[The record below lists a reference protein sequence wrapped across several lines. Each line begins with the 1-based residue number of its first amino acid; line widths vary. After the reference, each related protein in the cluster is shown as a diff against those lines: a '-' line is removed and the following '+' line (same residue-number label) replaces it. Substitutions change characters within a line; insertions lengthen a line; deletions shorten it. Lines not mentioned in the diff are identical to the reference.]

1 MILLVLAAGLVPSAC
16 AGVDGATSPE
26 ESLESGDAQVDWSET
41 AAVAPELELLSG
53 DAPTAPLG
61 LTSTDGTGLVLAAMT
76 ADVAIEEPF
85 ALTQLHLVFD
95 NPEDRTLEGRF
106 EIDLPEGASLSRLA
120 MKIGDTWQE
129 GEVVEKQRARVTY
142 EQFLHQRKD
151 PALLEQGVGNR
162 VSLRIFPIQARE
174 RRELVV
180 TYSETLSSARPYR
193 LRLRGLPSVGKLDAR
208 VHAAGKP
215 VASLVTEGKAPLE
228 DLLVS
233 PADRASSPTVAVRA
247 GRTLAMRVK
256 LPSGAASADPLDR
269 AIVLFDTSASR
280 ALDLEAGLRSLR
292 AVVAS
297 MPREAPLVVACFD
310 QEVHPVF
317 EGTAGGFDD
326 WAIERIR
333 LRGAL
338 GASDLSGALA
348 WAGAKARAEGE
359 SGQRVVIVGDGVAT
373 AGATKRDA
381 LALAAKKL
389 GDEGV
394 ARIDAVVLG
403 GLRDAEALSAIVR
416 GAVAESGVVVP
427 IEEGRAGIARRLG
440 TTTLPRMDVA
450 VDGASFVHPKRLEG
464 AQPGDEV
471 LVHAELD
478 PASSARL
485 RIGGTSVELA
495 PVQGSERMLSRSLA
509 SAKIAHVAASSE
521 LPEEAKH
528 AAIVAL
534 STKHRV
540 LSPHTS
546 MLVLETD
553 HDYTRFGLDR
563 TAKVDVLVVRDGQV
577 ELASHARHGGAGP
590 GKVASAP
597 TFVPGGSAAAGSAA
611 APDTAQGNMW
621 GSEIGDAFGAGGLGL
636 SGIGEGGGGRSD
648 GLGLGNVGT
657 IGHGAGTGTGQGFG
671 SGAGRLGGAHRARP
685 PQVRMGATTVSGRI
699 PPEVIQRIVRQNYGR
714 FRLCYENALRVN
726 PNLLGRV
733 NTRFEI
739 RLDGSVGNV
748 RDEGSTIESVQMRRC
763 VLSAFTQLSF
773 PQPEGGI
780 VTVTY
785 PLQFTPEGFDPS
797 AASPPAARAPRNADG
812 TLASIRVPDAAP
824 PRPVPSGRG
833 DPLVA
838 PGRREDA
845 YEGRLREVMA
855 KLARGES
862 QAALDD
868 ARAWRRDAPG
878 EVLALVALGEAA
890 EAAKDTGL
898 ASRAYG
904 SILELWS
911 YRVDLRRFAGERL
924 ERLATRSAFAL
935 AEDAYRGAVADRP
948 DHPSSHRLLAYALLK
963 QGRAREA
970 FEALDKSLTQT
981 YPGGRFAGVI
991 DVLRGDI
998 GLAGAAWA
1006 KAEPAKRAEIE
1017 RRLAER
1023 GAKLASAPSLRFV
1036 LVWET
1041 DANDVDLHVVDG
1053 RGNHAFY
1060 SSPEL
1065 PTGGRLVAD
1074 VTSGYGPE
1082 GFVLEGARA
1091 SRAYPYKLRA
1101 NYYARGP
1108 MGFGMGKVELV
1119 EHDGKGGLSFEDRPF
1134 VLMKERSMVD
1144 LGVVEAPKG

>member
-1 MILLVLAAGLVPSAC
+1 MLALALAVALAQGAC
-16 AGVDGATSPE
+16 AGVDGASSPE
-26 ESLESGDAQVDWSET
+26 EALEGGEGPGAWVET

-53 DAPTAPLG
+53 DAPSAPLG
-61 LTSTDGTGLVLAAMT
+61 LTSTDGTGLVLAAMY

-180 TYSETLSSARPYR
+180 TYSETLSSTRPYR

-208 VHAAGKP
+208 VHASGRP
-215 VASLVTEGKAPLE
+215 VASLLTEGKAPLE

-233 PADRASSPTVAVRA
+233 PAERASNPTVAVRA

-256 LPSGAASADPLDR
+256 LPGGAASADPVER

-348 WAGAKARAEGE
+348 WAGAKARTARV

-373 AGATKRDA
+373 AGATKREG
-381 LALAAKKL
+381 LAAVAKKL
-389 GDEGV
+389 GDDGV

-403 GLRDAEALSAIVR
+403 GLRDADALSAIVR
-416 GAVAESGVVVP
+416 GTVARSGVVVP

-440 TTTLPRMDVA
+440 TTTLPTMEVA

-485 RIGGTSVELA
+485 RIGETSVELSPA
-495 PVQGSERMLSRSLA
+495 EGSERMLSRSLA
-509 SAKIAHVAASSE
+509 SAKIAHVASSTE
-521 LPEEAKH
+521 LLEEAKH

-563 TAKVDVLVVRDGQV
+563 TAKVDVLVVRDGKV

-597 TFVPGGSAAAGSAA
+597 TLVPGGSAPAPAP

-621 GSEIGDAFGAGGLGL
+621 GTEIGDAFGAGGLGL

-648 GLGLGNVGT
+648 GIGLGNVGS

-671 SGAGRLGGAHRARP
+671 AGAGRLGGAHRARP
-685 PQVRMGATTVSGRI
+685 PEVRMGATTVSGRL
-699 PPEVIQRIVRQNYGR
+699 PPEVIQRIVRQNHGR
-714 FRLCYENALRVN
+714 FRLCYENALRQN
-726 PNLLGRV
+726 PNLMGRV
-733 NTRFEI
+733 NVRFEI
-739 RLDGSVGNV
+739 RTDGSVGNV
-748 RDEGSTIESVQMRRC
+748 RDAESTIESAEMRSC
-763 VLSAFTQLSF
+763 VLRAFTLLNF
-773 PQPEGGI
+773 PEPSGGI

-785 PLQFTPEGFDPS
+785 PLVFTPEGSD
-797 AASPPAARAPRNADG
+797 ASQPGAQRAERTVP
-812 TLASIRVPDAAP
+812 SIRMPDRAAP
-824 PRPVPSGRG
+824 PPPPSSSG

-855 KLARGES
+855 KLARGEQ

-868 ARAWRRDAPG
+868 ARAWRREAPG

-890 EAAKDTGL
+890 EANKDVGL

-935 AEDAYRGAVADRP
+935 AEDAYQGAVADRP

-981 YPGGRFAGVI
+981 YPGGRFAGVLDI
-991 DVLRGDI
+991 LRGDL
-998 GLAGAAWA
+998 GLAAAAWL

-1017 RRLAER
+1017 QRLAER
-1023 GAKLASAPSLRFV
+1023 GAKLASSPSLRFV

-1060 SSPEL
+1060 SSPQL
-1065 PTGGRLVAD
+1065 SSGGRLVAD

-1108 MGFGMGKVELV
+1108 MGFGMGKVEVV
-1119 EHDGKGGLSFEDRPF
+1119 EHDGQGGLSFEDRPF

-1144 LGVVEAPKG
+1144 LGVVAAPKG

>member
-1 MILLVLAAGLVPSAC
+1 MLALVLAVGLAQGAC
-16 AGVDGATSPE
+16 AGVDGPSSPE
-26 ESLESGDAQVDWSET
+26 EALEGGEGPGAWVESGS
-41 AAVAPELELLSG
+41 VAPELELLSG

-61 LTSTDGTGLVLAAMT
+61 LTSTDGTGLVLAAMN

-180 TYSETLSSARPYR
+180 TYSETLSSTRPYR

-208 VHAAGKP
+208 VHASGKP
-215 VASLVTEGKAPLE
+215 VASLLTEGKAPLE
-228 DLLVS
+228 DLLVG
-233 PADRASSPTVAVRA
+233 PAERSSSPTVAVRA

-256 LPSGAASADPLDR
+256 LPGGAASADPLER

-280 ALDLEAGLRSLR
+280 ALDLDAGLRSLR

-310 QEVHPVF
+310 QEVSPVY

-348 WAGAKARAEGE
+348 WAGAKARTARV

-373 AGATKRDA
+373 AGATKRES
-381 LALAAKKL
+381 LAAAAKKL
-389 GDEGV
+389 GDDGV

-403 GLRDAEALSAIVR
+403 GLRDADALSAVVR
-416 GAVAESGVVVP
+416 GAVAKSGVVVP

-440 TTTLPRMDVA
+440 TTTLPTMDVA
-450 VDGASFVHPKRLEG
+450 VEGASFVHPRRLEG
-464 AQPGDEV
+464 AQPGDEL

-485 RIGGTSVELA
+485 RIGDTSVELS
-495 PVQGSERMLSRSLA
+495 PVEGSERMLARSLA
-509 SAKIAHVAASSE
+509 SAKIAHVASSSE

-590 GKVASAP
+590 GKVASA
-597 TFVPGGSAAAGSAA
+597 TTLVPGASAPAAAAP
-611 APDTAQGNMW
+611 APDTARGNMW
-621 GSEIGDAFGAGGLGL
+621 GTEIGDAFGAGGLGL

-648 GLGLGNVGT
+648 GVGLGNVGA

-685 PQVRMGATTVSGRI
+685 PEVRMGATTVSGRL

-714 FRLCYENALRVN
+714 FRLCYENALRQN
-726 PNLLGRV
+726 PNLMGRV
-733 NTRFEI
+733 NVRFEI
-739 RLDGSVGNV
+739 RSDGSVGNV
-748 RDEGSTIESVQMRRC
+748 RDAESTIPSAEMRSC
-763 VLSAFTQLSF
+763 VLGAFTQLSF
-773 PQPEGGI
+773 PQPEGGV
-780 VTVTY
+780 VTVSY
-785 PLQFTPEGFDPS
+785 PLVFSPEGGSASQPGAERAERTVPS
-797 AASPPAARAPRNADG
+797 IRMPDRAAPSPPPNG
-812 TLASIRVPDAAP
+812 
-824 PRPVPSGRG
+824 G

-845 YEGRLREVMA
+845 YDGRLREVMA
-855 KLARGES
+855 KLGRGE
-862 QAALDD
+862 QRAALED

-890 EAAKDTGL
+890 EANEDAGL
-898 ASRAYG
+898 AARAYG

-924 ERLATRSAFAL
+924 ERLGSRSAFAL

-970 FEALDKSLTQT
+970 FEALDVALTQS
-981 YPGGRFAGVI
+981 YPGGRFAGVLDI
-991 DVLRGDI
+991 LRGDL
-998 GLAGAAWA
+998 GLAAAAWA
-1006 KAEPAKRAEIE
+1006 KAEPGKRAEIE
-1017 RRLAER
+1017 RRLGER
-1023 GAKLASAPSLRFV
+1023 GAKLASSPSLRFV

-1053 RGNHAFY
+1053 RGNHAYY
-1060 SSPEL
+1060 SNPQL

-1082 GFVLEGARA
+1082 GFVLEGPRA

-1108 MGFGMGKVELV
+1108 MGFGMGKVEVV
-1119 EHDGKGGLSFEDRPF
+1119 EHDGQGGLSFDDRPF

-1144 LGVVEAPKG
+1144 LGVVAAPKG